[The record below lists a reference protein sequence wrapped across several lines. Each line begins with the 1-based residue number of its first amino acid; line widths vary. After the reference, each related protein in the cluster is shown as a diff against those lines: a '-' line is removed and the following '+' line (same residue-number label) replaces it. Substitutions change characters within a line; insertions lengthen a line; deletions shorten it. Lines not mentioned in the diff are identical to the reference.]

1 MLHAAPELPA
11 IISTMKTKSV
21 TALLLLLGCGLAASA
36 RAWAAEPA
44 PTSGTAGNLTDAD
57 RADLVRF
64 DRDAAAAKESGGTRL
79 AITTGLP
86 PSLWQF
92 DPPDDPY
99 PGWFVHQPSILKIFP
114 PQELQP
120 FVSLDYAARAVKI
133 LEERC
138 KILRKYGLK
147 GAWNS
152 NEPQVL
158 PEAFFA
164 AYPRLRGPRVDQPN
178 RSRVPRFAPCV
189 DEPETLRL
197 YRDALKTLW
206 AHCPEVDSF
215 SFLTTDSGSGFCWV
229 PGLYPGING
238 NSNCKERPMED
249 RVAGFLMNFQEV
261 GRGAGVATV
270 MVNINPISPRQWMTP
285 SFSPEVLAAIMR
297 KLPAGLA
304 VSGREGP
311 DGRPFS
317 GARAG
322 GNGGNGGAGA
332 FYPIVGLP
340 SAPARG
346 GGGRGGRGGG
356 SVSVQ
361 IERLTAERKA
371 AAAQVGDELADDV
384 VTVWSS
390 LDDAT
395 ARLAALDF
403 GGMLRFGH
411 VLARWIDRPMVPFP
425 AELQPDEKDY
435 YYRHLFQAKGEEQAD
450 DLVDIQA
457 MREYEGWGAK
467 LLFQRVIEL
476 TAPSVRSAIAAARR
490 VAAGTKDEKVRATWN
505 VHVIRIEVLL
515 CLLQSADN
523 MVGYQAQLDR
533 VRALELKPE
542 VNPPLGVQSSWDR
555 TDMMETARKEIDNAV
570 RLRELLTSTTEPLL
584 DLAPTPEEE
593 YVMRLGPDLPAQLK
607 RKIDV
612 MNAHWRDYD
621 RIFTVP
627 NP

>member
-1 MLHAAPELPA
+1 MKTNPIVALLVAVIAAFPGAMALFAADAPAAAPAPA
-11 IISTMKTKSV
+11 K
-21 TALLLLLGCGLAASA
+21 
-36 RAWAAEPA
+36 
-44 PTSGTAGNLTDAD
+44 LTDAD
-57 RADLVRF
+57 LADLAAF
-64 DRDAAAAKESGGTRL
+64 DRDAAAARESGGTRL
-79 AITTGLP
+79 SITTGLP
-86 PSLWQF
+86 PSMWQF

-114 PQELQP
+114 PPELQP
-120 FVSLDYAARAVKI
+120 FVSLDYAARAVRI
-133 LEERC
+133 LEERS
-138 KILRKYGLK
+138 KILRKHGLK

-197 YRDALKTLW
+197 YREALKTLW

-238 NSNCKERPMED
+238 NSNCKDRPMED
-249 RVAGFLMNFQEV
+249 RVAGFLRNFQEA
-261 GRGAGVATV
+261 GREAGIASV

-285 SFSPEVLAAIMR
+285 SFSPEVLAAIIR

-311 DGRPFS
+311 DGRPFA
-317 GARAG
+317 GARGA

-340 SAPARG
+340 TAPGGA
-346 GGGRGGRGGG
+346 GGGRGGRGGRA
-356 SVSVQ
+356 SVSAQ

-371 AAAQVGDELADDV
+371 AAAQVGDELADEA

-390 LDDAT
+390 LNDAST
-395 ARLAALDF
+395 RLAALDF

-425 AELQPDEKDY
+425 AELKPGEKEY
-435 YYRHLFQAKGEEQAD
+435 YYGRLFQAKGEEQAD

-467 LLFQRVIEL
+467 MLFQRVIEL
-476 TAPSVRSAIAAARR
+476 TVPSVRSALDAARR
-490 VAAGTKDEKVRATWN
+490 IAADAKDEKIRETWK
-505 VHVIRIEVLL
+505 VHGIRIEVLL
-515 CLLQSADN
+515 CLLQSADD
-523 MVGYQAQLDR
+523 MVSYQAQLDR
-533 VRALELKPE
+533 VRALGLKPE
-542 VNPPLGVQSSWDR
+542 ANPPLGVQSGWDR

-570 RLRELLTSTTEPLL
+570 RLRELLTSTDQPLL

-593 YVMRLGPDLPAQLK
+593 YVMRLGPDLPVQLK